1 MKLLVIAAVITTALV
16 APRIGY
22 AATDLK
28 SYQIHL
34 SGALKDI
41 QDGRPGRLY
50 WAKQDLGFII
60 RHENWD
66 PVHRSV
72 AYYYLGV
79 IEAMENNLNGAIKN
93 YMTALKLN
101 SEFAEVYFNL
111 GAIYYKQGLQKK
123 AEEAFLKT
131 IELQPGFGRA
141 HYSLG
146 FVYLEQ
152 KKFDLAKKHA
162 DLVTEYGVPYKTLKE
177 KLLKVAK

>member
-1 MKLLVIAAVITTALV
+1 MKLLVIAAVMALAFV
-16 APRIGY
+16 APFSGY

-28 SYQIHL
+28 SYRIHL
-34 SGALKDI
+34 GGALQDI

-50 WAKQDLGFII
+50 WARKDLGFII

-79 IEAMENNLNGAIKN
+79 IDAMENNLNGAIRN
-93 YMTALKLN
+93 YNSALKLN
-101 SEFAEVYFNL
+101 PEYAEVYFNL
-111 GAIYYKQGLQKK
+111 GAVYYKQGLQKQ

-152 KKFDLAKKHA
+152 RKFDLAKKHA
-162 DLVTEYGVPYKTLKE
+162 DLATEYGVPYKTLKE
-177 KLLKVAK
+177 KLAKLAK